1 MPLCAGTKRDGGRCA
16 TIVKPPQTH
25 CYQHDAARAGERH
38 RAASKAARSKPG
50 REIRDYK
57 QEVKSLIADVK
68 AGGQDRADAAVM
80 LQGYRVLKDF
90 AELER
95 KVKETDELEARIE
108 ELARDIGEDTKGGR
122 RWGTWNGG

>member
-38 RAASKAARSKPG
+38 RAASKAARSKPN
-50 REIRDYK
+50 REVKGYK
-57 QEVKSLIADVK
+57 QEVRALITEVK
-68 AGGQDRADAAVM
+68 NGGQDRADAAVI

-90 AELER
+90 CELER
-95 KVKETDELEARIE
+95 RVRELDELEAR
-108 ELARDIGEDTKGGR
+108 LADLEQASGNAKEK
-122 RWGTWNGG
+122 RWAT